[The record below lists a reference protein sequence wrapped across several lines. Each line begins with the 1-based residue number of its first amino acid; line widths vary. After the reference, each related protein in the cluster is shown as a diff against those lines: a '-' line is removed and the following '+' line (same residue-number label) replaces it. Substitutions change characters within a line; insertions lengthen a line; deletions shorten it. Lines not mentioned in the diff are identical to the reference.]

1 MHSSEITQAVK
12 DSWKR
17 QYGDIYEV
25 TVDGLTGIFRDIN
38 KRDVISGSLK
48 KAYSKDIFKNALN
61 TLKLTW
67 LGGDKDLLTDDL
79 LVMAAFNELQ
89 PVFEKTI
96 KRLLPNLKF

>member
-79 LVMAAFNELQ
+79 LVMAAFNNQ
-89 PVFEKTI
+89 TI
-96 KRLLPNLKF
+96 ITQFKILKAYEYS